1 MSRIGRYIAI
11 AVLALGVAGVA
22 MGAAFIVEGQSKANL
37 IKNSMREE
45 QVSLQSLGVEGAT
58 PGDLIDS
65 AAEAQKA
72 ADTIRGHRQKIA
84 LTYDALMKAS
94 ATGKFDVTNP
104 TDLAYAQAMN
114 IENYL
119 YLGAASLGLATVV
132 TVSGIFMVATGIA
145 LGGTGIV
152 LFQLAKAKAATA

>member
-72 ADTIRGHRQKIA
+72 ADTIMGHRQKIA
-84 LTYDALMKAS
+84 PTDALMKAS

-114 IENYL
+114 LENYL
-119 YLGAASLGLATVV
+119 YLGVASLGLATVV